1 MKVNIK
7 IFENISFGRDERS
20 EAIKLTVVKFIFRMV
35 LLELGVTQFSS
46 WVSLS
51 LGEMGTDRSLR
62 DSMRGRG

>member
-46 WVSLS
+46 WVSFS
-51 LGEMGTDRSLR
+51 LGEMSTDGSFER
-62 DSMRGRG
+62 

>member
-7 IFENISFGRDERS
+7 RLKNISFGRDERS

-46 WVSLS
+46 WVSFSLS
-51 LGEMGTDRSLR
+51 EMSTDGSLR
-62 DSMRGRG
+62 D

>member
-1 MKVNIK
+1 MEVNIK

-46 WVSLS
+46 WVNFSLS
-51 LGEMGTDRSLR
+51 EMGTDGRLEE
-62 DSMRGRG
+62 RGRVF

>member
-7 IFENISFGRDERS
+7 IFENISFGREECS

-46 WVSLS
+46 WVNFSLS
-51 LGEMGTDRSLR
+51 EMGTDGRLEE
-62 DSMRGRG
+62 RGRVF

>member
-1 MKVNIK
+1 MKVKIK
-7 IFENISFGRDERS
+7 IFKNISFGRDERS

-51 LGEMGTDRSLR
+51 LGEMSTDGSFER
-62 DSMRGRG
+62 

>member
-51 LGEMGTDRSLR
+51 LGEMSTDGSFER
-62 DSMRGRG
+62 